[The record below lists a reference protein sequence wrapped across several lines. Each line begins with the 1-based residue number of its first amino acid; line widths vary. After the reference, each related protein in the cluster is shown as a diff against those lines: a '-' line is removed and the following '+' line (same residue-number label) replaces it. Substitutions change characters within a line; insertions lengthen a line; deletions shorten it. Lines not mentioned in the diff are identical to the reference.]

1 MIIRARAPL
10 RLGLAGG
17 GTDVPPYCEVY
28 GGKVLNVT
36 IDRYAW
42 TTIFKNDPISNR
54 VMFRSEDL
62 NVQTY
67 LSDELDLGVLP
78 LHKATYL
85 TMMEKFNGGERIP
98 VVVSTSCEVPKGSG
112 LGASSTI
119 VVSMVKAYSEL
130 LGLTLDDYEL
140 ARLAVYIER
149 ERCGFKGGLQDQYAA
164 SFGGVNFFEFNGG
177 QDVLVNPLRVKSWII
192 NELEA
197 SILLYFTGI
206 SRESANIISDQSKSM
221 NLGREKTLESMHNL
235 KNQAYEMKK
244 CLLQGDFKELVKFI
258 NSSWE
263 DKKKSSSFVSNP
275 VIEKALKTAFD
286 NGALA
291 GKVSGAGGGG
301 FLWFFVPPERKMQ
314 IASKLR
320 ELGGKTS
327 ECHFVE
333 KGAESWI
340 VK

>member
-17 GTDVPPYCEVY
+17 GTDVSPYCDVF

-36 IDRYAW
+36 IDRFAW
-42 TTIFKNDPISNR
+42 TTIIKTHDENVI
-54 VMFRSEDL
+54 FRSEDL
-62 NVQTY
+62 GLQTC
-67 LSDELDLGVLP
+67 LKFDSELGILP

-85 TMMEKFNGGERIP
+85 TMMEKFNAGKYIP
-98 VVVSTSCEVPKGSG
+98 LLISTSCEVPRGSG

-119 VVSMVKAYSEL
+119 VVSMVKAYAEL
-130 LGLTLDDYEL
+130 LGLTLDDYEI
-140 ARLAVYIER
+140 ANLAVYIER
-149 ERCGFKGGLQDQYAA
+149 ERCGFQGGLQDQYAA

-177 QDVLVNPLRVKSWII
+177 QDVLVNSLRVKSWII

-206 SRESANIISDQSKSM
+206 SRESANIISDQSRSIDQ
-221 NLGREKTLESMHNL
+221 GREHALESMHHL
-235 KNQAYEMKK
+235 RDQAYEMKR
-244 CLLQGDFKELVKFI
+244 CLLQGDFEGLIKFI

-263 DKKKSSSFVSNP
+263 EKKKSSSYISNP

-301 FLWFFVPPERKMQ
+301 FLWLFVPPERKIK
-314 IASKLR
+314 IALELKK
-320 ELGGKTS
+320 LGGQTS